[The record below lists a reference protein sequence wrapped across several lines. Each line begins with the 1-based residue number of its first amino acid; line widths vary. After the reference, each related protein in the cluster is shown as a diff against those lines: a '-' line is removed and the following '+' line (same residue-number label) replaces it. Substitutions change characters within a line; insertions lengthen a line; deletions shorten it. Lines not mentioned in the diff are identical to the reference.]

1 LSAISLVIVMQDAPV
16 PPPTPTTVPAAPPAT
31 APATEPAATAPNPAA
46 PDQPATAPASAP
58 AAEVADP
65 AVPGLDPVLLT
76 VAEASGYTA
85 TATSA
90 QVQELIARIHE
101 RSSITRL
108 AEMGKT
114 SEGKPIPLIILANP
128 PITTVKEARETGKVI
143 AFVMANIHAGEVE
156 GKEVCLMLA
165 REIGLNPDHPLLK
178 DCVIVIAPNYNADG
192 NDKMSLD
199 SRPGQVGPDKG
210 QGQRSNAQGLD
221 LNRDYMKL
229 ESPEAQSLVRLLT
242 EWDPDI
248 TVDCHTTNGSQHR
261 YTLTYDAPTNPS
273 GHAAPIDFVHDEL
286 LPEVTTRVKAST
298 GYDMFFY
305 GNFNRDHTVWETYS
319 SQPRFGGPYQGLRN
333 QMSVLSEAYSYA
345 PYKDRC
351 TVTREFVR
359 EILRFAGENRQR
371 IKEIN
376 ERARRETAEKGANP
390 QPDDIV
396 GIRHRVAAMPRPYTI
411 LGYESARGGE
421 GGAAVTDHT
430 QHGPPKDYSCLYLGR
445 FEMTRGVRRPFAY
458 IIPPGPGMDVIV
470 QKLQAHGIAVEPFA
484 GKATVEAYTVTKIER
499 QERPFQGHHEA
510 TLETSCALAAGRD
523 FPAGSFI
530 VKTAQPLGTLAVYLL
545 EPESDDG
552 LATWNLLDAVIA
564 EGKEFPIV
572 RVRTADDI
580 GK

>member
-1 LSAISLVIVMQDAPV
+1 MLSLAVLPVLLVLIAQEPP
-16 PPPTPTTVPAAPPAT
+16 PPPTSTEPTATAPATTPVASPPAT
-31 APATEPAATAPNPAA
+31 APAPPT
-46 PDQPATAPASAP
+46 SAP
-58 AAEVADP
+58 AAATTPTEPAIDP
-65 AVPGLDPVLLT
+65 ALLT
-76 VAEASGYTA
+76 VAESSDFTA

-90 QVQELIARIHE
+90 QVQELITRIHE

-114 SEGKPIPLIILANP
+114 SEGKPIPLVILANP

-156 GKEVCLMLA
+156 GKEACLMLA

-178 DCVIVIAPNYNADG
+178 DCIIILAPNYNADG

-210 QGQRSNAQGLD
+210 QGQRPNAQGLD

-229 ESPEAQSLVRLLT
+229 EAPETQALVRFLN

-248 TVDCHTTNGSQHR
+248 TIDCHTTNGSQHR

-273 GHAAPIDFVHDEL
+273 GAAGPINFVHDEL

-351 TVTREFVR
+351 IVTREFVR
-359 EILRFAGENRQR
+359 EILRFAAENKQR
-371 IKEIN
+371 VKEIN
-376 ERARRETAEKGANP
+376 AAARAEVAAKGANP

-396 GIRHRVAAMPRPYTI
+396 GIRHRVAAYNRPFTI
-411 LGYESARGGE
+411 LGYENAKGGE
-421 GGAAVTDHT
+421 GGAAVTDHS
-430 QHGPPKDYSCLYLGR
+430 QHGPPKDYSCIYLGR

-458 IIPPGPGMDVIV
+458 VIPPGEATAVIV
-470 QKLQAHGIAVEPFA
+470 AKLQAHGIAVEPFA
-484 GKATVEAYTVTKIER
+484 GKATVEAYTIAKVEK
-499 QERPFQGHHEA
+499 QERAFQGHHEVTLEVTA
-510 TLETSCALAAGRD
+510 TLTAGRD
-523 FPAGSFI
+523 FPEGSFI

-552 LATWNLLDAVIA
+552 LATWNLLDAVIGD
-564 EGKEFPIV
+564 GKEYPIM
-572 RVRTADDI
+572 RVRTADDVA
-580 GK
+580 K